1 MASRWTVG
9 PLWGK
14 RGSSPPEV
22 PEKCSQGAML
32 ISDSQPKSQHCPKTF
47 PWSCGICQRCTE
59 CCYLPTKMVSKH
71 EDEKGQYETGSMS
84 EDEETLSWPGLKL
97 IALRRSPNGFGF
109 TLRHFIVYPPESAI
123 QICLKDE
130 ENGNKSGRTRKKPE
144 PVDTIFVKQVREGGP
159 AFEAGLSTGDRIIK
173 VNRESIIGKT
183 FSQVISLI
191 QNSDDDLEL
200 SVMPKD
206 EDILQLLQFS
216 KDIRALAY
224 SQDAYQK
231 GNEAYTG
238 NALYIPEPPPIS
250 YPRLTY
256 PSPVLALPME
266 KAPPDLSLGKQS
278 NSRAVPTLAQPEK
291 ACRKEIQVPPS
302 PKDIA
307 KSNTAVCVCNETIRT
322 VVVPSENDV
331 DFSSVRTNHTSPS
344 HQTEDI
350 KYSFKEQTSVK
361 AKPRTTSPSSSMSTA
376 IVLPQTPLTKP
387 TDSPETAYDSGNY
400 EGEPEGA
407 SGCSS
412 PAQSGDS
419 PSVNVNH
426 TTSPSARHKIDWKTY
441 KTYKEY
447 IDNKRFPKY
456 GFRTIQ
462 ERLDSLRGTSSHSID
477 YYIGSQVRCRSTS
490 HDRSSQSLS
499 ARQRSIS
506 QERVKDTVLI
516 KRWPRSASQDTLT
529 SPVIS
534 PRSRRA
540 RSWNYLGRQGEAVES
555 VHSEDLIADSSTAK
569 KITHECTGL
578 TDQNDPQGIYETSWQ
593 HTFQG
598 SLSDFSVAPG
608 VYPSG
613 NRQISNRVLGP
624 FAQFQKNSTDVKL
637 LQTSKDLP
645 TTRGSNST
653 TAFQERAPRSTIR
666 STRNSSLKTCV
677 RYAAKPSFPSNQ
689 SLDSATTTDQR
700 EINYVHYSG
709 LPTQQSRKHAESPPD
724 PKLDM
729 SKSNLSPVTYT
740 ASVNFVPQVNEHLT
754 TLVNLDVSV
763 RQKIQNF
770 ETEAIKQSEV
780 QAIDET
786 NEEEVV
792 LREKSSSGNQT
803 PQLLRHQS
811 YILAVNGQDSA
822 SETTCWLPND
832 ARREVHIRKIE
843 ERKASCSCTPYDS
856 LASIPF
862 IDELTSPSI
871 DLDIT
876 HIPASAVISPPPSR
890 AMGTT
895 SAVPLSCTAL
905 VPFIRRQLSSG
916 HESIR
921 TSDLDD
927 QLPAK
932 NERSKSYSE
941 GLDDYKEGKRAIK
954 HAPSLKEIKIPNS
967 QASSENAGFRKASAS
982 EVFGDTSKEGYLHFR
997 QLVTDKGKRVG
1008 GSIRPWK
1015 QMYVILRGC
1024 SLYLYKDKKEPAMLS
1039 EEEQPINI
1047 NACLTDISYSDTKKK
1062 HVFRLTTSDCEYL
1075 FQAENRDDM
1084 LAWIKAIRG
1093 NSNEEDTGVS
1103 SRDLISRRIKE
1114 YSTIMGASSGKTEPL
1129 SKPSRPSLIKRQTFL
1144 GTKTEQRTQ
1153 SPHSPKEES
1162 EKKFLTKVTKLWR
1175 YLQSSVKESGNGSG
1189 IEKDETSPP
1198 KDKGIWRKNIPS
1210 IMKRTFEKKPSAAC
1224 TFGVKLVDC
1233 PPAESNKYIPRIVEI
1248 CCKLVEERGL
1258 QYTGIYRVPGNNV
1271 AISNMQEELN
1281 KGMTDIDLQDDKW
1294 RDLNVISS
1302 LLKSFLRKLPEP
1314 LFTNERYAA
1323 FIDANRREDPV
1334 ERLKTLKS
1342 LIRDLPEHHYET
1354 LKFLCA
1360 HLRNVAEHSEENKME
1375 PRNLAIVFGPTLVR
1389 TSEDNMT
1396 NMVTHM
1402 PDQYRIVET
1411 LIQKHDWFFAEDDA
1425 EQPFTGVQE
1434 ANTVESQP
1442 VPSID
1447 HLLSNIGRI
1456 GVYPGDVSDSAT
1468 GDFSKFKGSWGS
1480 GNNQYS
1486 RELLKS
1492 SIFATT
1498 SRKRKKAKDKLQP
1511 SSSEDEW
1518 DSVFF
1523 MKEPA
1528 ELHFNDS
1535 AKEDTSKTELE
1546 KETTGGIERA
1556 GFPKEKEDCVN
1567 SPSTTSKD
1575 EMLLR
1580 KEKLFSEEPSTS
1592 YIQKYRRSPNPIS
1605 WQNTQKDYHKVPN
1618 FQIASV
1624 LEETILDL
1632 SATLS
1637 CSSQASLQKVSCK
1650 RLGGPENKRS
1660 EFLTADVG
1668 SITSGYSTTSSTAYL
1683 AGVDSTVLAAEV
1695 LYSVTESKG
1704 EEADDES
1711 SELISEGRP
1720 VETDSENDFPDFA
1733 ASSSVDRLFREKTQD
1748 MAKNLRRNSEE
1759 SEVSCSGGTSTPK
1772 LDSHRL
1778 FNSYKLIECDTLSRK
1793 KLARYKMESEGL
1805 RDAKHEE
1812 DIKKGKIDSSLTP
1825 STRSEPVKQEPTW
1838 KLKIPD
1844 RLKLRLK
1851 SSADDMLGTGNEKT
1865 NPAESSKRKNIRR
1878 RHTLGGQR
1886 DFIES
1891 SVLNAWKI
1899 QEKYPSMEKDI
1910 LAVTPFKAKSPSQY
1924 TEYVAQDRLLS
1935 NPVDLKTNK
1944 TEKVNVSQLDDSS
1957 KAESSFSAEISS
1969 GGDSTTSSGSSSTE
1983 AWYIKPMEYSV
1994 L

>member
-1 MASRWTVG
+1 
-9 PLWGK
+9 
-14 RGSSPPEV
+14 
-22 PEKCSQGAML
+22 
-32 ISDSQPKSQHCPKTF
+32 
-47 PWSCGICQRCTE
+47 
-59 CCYLPTKMVSKH
+59 
-71 EDEKGQYETGSMS
+71 
-84 EDEETLSWPGLKL
+84 
-97 IALRRSPNGFGF
+97 
-109 TLRHFIVYPPESAI
+109 
-123 QICLKDE
+123 
-130 ENGNKSGRTRKKPE
+130 
-144 PVDTIFVKQVREGGP
+144 
-159 AFEAGLSTGDRIIK
+159 
-173 VNRESIIGKT
+173 
-183 FSQVISLI
+183 
-191 QNSDDDLEL
+191 
-200 SVMPKD
+200 
-206 EDILQLLQFS
+206 
-216 KDIRALAY
+216 AY

-256 PSPVLALPME
+256 PAPVLALPME
-266 KAPPDLSLGKQS
+266 KAPPDLSLGKQL
-278 NSRAVPTLAQPEK
+278 NSRAIPTLAQPEK

-302 PKDIA
+302 SKDIA

-331 DFSSVRTNHTSPS
+331 DFSSVRTNHTNPS
-344 HQTEDI
+344 HQAD
-350 KYSFKEQTSVK
+350 SFKEQTSVK
-361 AKPRTTSPSSSMSTA
+361 AKPRATSPSSSMSTA

-387 TDSPETAYDSGNY
+387 TDSQETANYSENY
-400 EGEPEGA
+400 EGQPEGA
-407 SGCSS
+407 SGWSS

-419 PSVNVNH
+419 PSVNNNH
-426 TTSPSARHKIDWKTY
+426 TTSPSAHHNIDWKTY

-447 IDNKRFPKY
+447 IESKRFPKY

-462 ERLDSLRGTSSHSID
+462 ERLDSFRATSLHSTD
-477 YYIGSQVRCRSTS
+477 YCIGSQVRCRSTS
-490 HDRSSQSLS
+490 HDRSSQSVS
-499 ARQRSIS
+499 VRQRSVS

-529 SPVIS
+529 SSVIS

-540 RSWNYLGRQGEAVES
+540 RSWNYLGRQGEAVEK
-555 VHSEDLIADSSTAK
+555 VHNEDLIADSSTAQ
-569 KITHECTGL
+569 KITHACTGL
-578 TDQNDPQGIYETSWQ
+578 TDQNDPQGIYETSLQ
-593 HTFQG
+593 RMFQG
-598 SLSDFSVAPG
+598 SLSDSNFSVAPG
-608 VYPSG
+608 AYPSG
-613 NRQISNRVLGP
+613 DRQISNQVLRP

-637 LQTSKDLP
+637 LQPSKDLP
-645 TTRGSNST
+645 TTGGSNST
-653 TAFQERAPRSTIR
+653 TTFQEKSPCSTTT
-666 STRNSSLKTCV
+666 STKNSSLKTCV

-689 SLDSATTTDQR
+689 SLESATTTDQR

-709 LPTQQSRKHAESPPD
+709 LPTQQSRKNAESPPD
-724 PKLDM
+724 PKLDIN
-729 SKSNLSPVTYT
+729 KSNLSPISYT
-740 ASVNFVPQVNEHLT
+740 SSVKFVPQVNEHLI
-754 TLVNLDVSV
+754 LVNLDVSV

-770 ETEAIKQSEV
+770 ETEAIKEPQV
-780 QAIDET
+780 QPTDET
-786 NEEEVV
+786 NEEEVI
-792 LREKSSSGNQT
+792 LREKSSSSHQT

-890 AMGTT
+890 AMATT
-895 SAVPLSCTAL
+895 NAVPLSCTAL

-921 TSDLDD
+921 TSVLDD
-927 QLPAK
+927 QFPGK
-932 NERSKSYSE
+932 NERSKSYDE

-954 HAPSLKEIKIPNS
+954 HAPSLKAIKIPNS

-982 EVFGDTSKEGYLHFR
+982 EGFCDTSKEGYLYFR

-1024 SLYLYKDKKEPAMLS
+1024 SLYLYKDKKEPTMLS

-1047 NACLTDISYSDTKKK
+1047 NACLIDISYSDTKKK

-1084 LAWIKAIRG
+1084 LAWIKAIRE

-1103 SRDLISRRIKE
+1103 SRDLISQKIKE

-1162 EKKFLTKVTKLWR
+1162 EKKFLTK
-1175 YLQSSVKESGNGSG
+1175 
-1189 IEKDETSPP
+1189 EKDETSPP
-1198 KDKGIWRKNIPS
+1198 KDKGTWRKNIPS
-1210 IMKRTFEKKPSAAC
+1210 IMKKTFEKKSTAAC

-1271 AISNMQEELN
+1271 AISNLQEDLN

-1314 LFTNERYAA
+1314 LFTNERYAS
-1323 FIDANRREDPV
+1323 FIDANRKQDPV
-1334 ERLKTLKS
+1334 ERLKTLKN
-1342 LIRDLPEHHYET
+1342 L
-1354 LKFLCA
+1354 
-1360 HLRNVAEHSEENKME
+1360 ME

-1434 ANTVESQP
+1434 GDTVESQP
-1442 VPSID
+1442 VPCID

-1468 GDFSKFKGSWGS
+1468 GDSAKFKGSWGS

-1528 ELHFNDS
+1528 ELHCDDS
-1535 AKEDTSKTELE
+1535 PKEDTSKTELE
-1546 KETTGGIERA
+1546 KETTGGRERA

-1567 SPSTTSKD
+1567 SPSATSKD

-1580 KEKLFSEEPSTS
+1580 KENLSSEEPSTS

-1605 WQNTQKDYHKVPN
+1605 WRNAQKDNHKLTN
-1618 FQIASV
+1618 FQIPSV
-1624 LEETILDL
+1624 LEETILD
-1632 SATLS
+1632 SGTTLS
-1637 CSSQASLQKVSCK
+1637 CTSQASLQKASCK
-1650 RLGGPENKRS
+1650 RLGGPVYKRS
-1660 EFLTADVG
+1660 EFFTADVG
-1668 SITSGYSTTSSTAYL
+1668 SITSGYSTTSSTAHL
-1683 AGVDSTVLAAEV
+1683 AGVDSTVLGTEV
-1695 LYSVTESKG
+1695 LYSVTESTG

-1711 SELISEGRP
+1711 SEVISEGRP
-1720 VETDSENDFPDFA
+1720 VETDSENDFPDIA
-1733 ASSSVDRLFREKTQD
+1733 ASSVDRLFRGKTQD

-1759 SEVSCSGGTSTPK
+1759 SEVSCSGGISTPK
-1772 LDSHRL
+1772 LDSRRL

-1812 DIKKGKIDSSLTP
+1812 DIKKGKMDNSLTT

-1844 RLKLRLK
+1844 RLKLHLK
-1851 SSADDMLGTGNEKT
+1851 SSADDMLGTGNQKSS
-1865 NPAESSKRKNIRR
+1865 PAESSKRK
-1878 RHTLGGQR
+1878 T
-1886 DFIES
+1886 
-1891 SVLNAWKI
+1891 
-1899 QEKYPSMEKDI
+1899 
-1910 LAVTPFKAKSPSQY
+1910 
-1924 TEYVAQDRLLS
+1924 
-1935 NPVDLKTNK
+1935 
-1944 TEKVNVSQLDDSS
+1944 
-1957 KAESSFSAEISS
+1957 S
-1969 GGDSTTSSGSSSTE
+1969 G
-1983 AWYIKPMEYSV
+1983 
-1994 L
+1994 

>member
-1 MASRWTVG
+1 M
-9 PLWGK
+9 
-14 RGSSPPEV
+14 
-22 PEKCSQGAML
+22 
-32 ISDSQPKSQHCPKTF
+32 F
-47 PWSCGICQRCTE
+47 
-59 CCYLPTKMVSKH
+59 SK
-71 EDEKGQYETGSMS
+71 
-84 EDEETLSWPGLKL
+84 
-97 IALRRSPNGFGF
+97 N
-109 TLRHFIVYPPESAI
+109 
-123 QICLKDE
+123 
-130 ENGNKSGRTRKKPE
+130 PE

-173 VNRESIIGKT
+173 VNRESVIGKT
-183 FSQVISLI
+183 FSQVIALI
-191 QNSDDDLEL
+191 QNSDDELEL

-206 EDILQLLQFS
+206 EDILQ
-216 KDIRALAY
+216 LAY

-256 PSPVLALPME
+256 PAPVLALPME

-278 NSRAVPTLAQPEK
+278 NSRAVPALAQPEK

-302 PKDIA
+302 SKDIA

-331 DFSSVRTNHTSPS
+331 DFSSVRTNHTNPS
-344 HQTEDI
+344 HQAD
-350 KYSFKEQTSVK
+350 SFKEQTSVK
-361 AKPRTTSPSSSMSTA
+361 AKPRATSPSSSMSTA

-387 TDSPETAYDSGNY
+387 TDSPETANYSGNY
-400 EGEPEGA
+400 EGQPEGA
-407 SGCSS
+407 SGWSS

-419 PSVNVNH
+419 PSVNNNH
-426 TTSPSARHKIDWKTY
+426 TTSPSAHHNIDWKTY

-447 IDNKRFPKY
+447 IENKRFPKY

-462 ERLDSLRGTSSHSID
+462 ERLDSFRATSSHSVDYCID
-477 YYIGSQVRCRSTS
+477 SQVRCRSTS
-490 HDRSSQSLS
+490 RNRSSQAVSV
-499 ARQRSIS
+499 RQRSIS
-506 QERVKDTVLI
+506 QERVKETVLI
-516 KRWPRSASQDTLT
+516 KRWPRSVSQDALT

-534 PRSRRA
+534 PRSHRA
-540 RSWNYLGRQGEAVES
+540 CSWNYLGRQGEAAEK
-555 VHSEDLIADSSTAK
+555 VHSEDLIADSSTAQ

-578 TDQNDPQGIYETSWQ
+578 TDQNDPQGIYKISWQ
-593 HTFQG
+593 RMFQG
-598 SLSDFSVAPG
+598 SLNDSNFSVAPG
-608 VYPSG
+608 AYPSG
-613 NRQISNRVLGP
+613 GSQISNQVLQP

-637 LQTSKDLP
+637 MQPSKDLP
-645 TTRGSNST
+645 TTGGSNST
-653 TAFQERAPRSTIR
+653 TTFQERSPRSTTR
-666 STRNSSLKTCV
+666 STKINSLKTYV
-677 RYAAKPSFPSNQ
+677 HYAAKPSFPSNQ
-689 SLDSATTTDQR
+689 SLESTTTTDQR

-709 LPTQQSRKHAESPPD
+709 LPTQQSRKNAESPPD
-724 PKLDM
+724 PKLNI
-729 SKSNLSPVTYT
+729 SKSNLSPISYT
-740 ASVNFVPQVNEHLT
+740 SSVKFVPQVNEHL

-763 RQKIQNF
+763 RQKIQNS
-770 ETEAIKQSEV
+770 ETEAIKQPQV
-780 QAIDET
+780 QPTEET

-792 LREKSSSGNQT
+792 LREKSSSGHQT

-890 AMGTT
+890 AMATT

-921 TSDLDD
+921 TSVLDD
-927 QLPAK
+927 QFSGK
-932 NERSKSYSE
+932 NERSKSYGE
-941 GLDDYKEGKRAIK
+941 GLDDYKEGKGAIK
-954 HAPSLKEIKIPNS
+954 HSPSLKAIKIPNNE
-967 QASSENAGFRKASAS
+967 ASSENAGFRKTSAS
-982 EVFGDTSKEGYLHFR
+982 EIFCDTAKEGYLHFR

-1024 SLYLYKDKKEPAMLS
+1024 SLYLYKDKKEPTMLS

-1075 FQAENRDDM
+1075 FQAENRDNM
-1084 LAWIKAIRG
+1084 LAWIKAIRE

-1103 SRDLISRRIKE
+1103 SRDLISQKIKE

-1162 EKKFLTKVTKLWR
+1162 EKKFLTK
-1175 YLQSSVKESGNGSG
+1175 
-1189 IEKDETSPP
+1189 DETSPP

-1210 IMKRTFEKKPSAAC
+1210 IMKKTFEKKSSAAC

-1271 AISNMQEELN
+1271 AISNLQEDLN

-1314 LFTNERYAA
+1314 LFTNERYAS
-1323 FIDANRREDPV
+1323 FIDANRKEDPV
-1334 ERLKTLKS
+1334 ERLKTLKN
-1342 LIRDLPEHHYET
+1342 LIHDLPEHHYET

-1360 HLRNVAEHSEENKME
+1360 HLRIVAEHSEENKME

-1456 GVYPGDVSDSAT
+1456 GVYPGD
-1468 GDFSKFKGSWGS
+1468 GSWGS

-1528 ELHFNDS
+1528 ELHCNDS
-1535 AKEDTSKTELE
+1535 PKEDTSKTELE
-1546 KETTGGIERA
+1546 KETAAGIERA

-1567 SPSTTSKD
+1567 SPSATSKD

-1580 KEKLFSEEPSTS
+1580 KENFSSEEPSTS
-1592 YIQKYRRSPNPIS
+1592 YLQKYRRSPNPIS
-1605 WQNTQKDYHKVPN
+1605 WRNAQKDNHKLPN

-1624 LEETILDL
+1624 LEETILD
-1632 SATLS
+1632 SGTTLS
-1637 CSSQASLQKVSCK
+1637 CTSQASLQKVSCK
-1650 RLGGPENKRS
+1650 RLGDPESKCG
-1660 EFLTADVG
+1660 EFFTADIG
-1668 SITSGYSTTSSTAYL
+1668 SITSGYSTISSTAYL
-1683 AGVDSTVLAAEV
+1683 AGVDSTVLGTEV
-1695 LYSVTESKG
+1695 LYSVIESTG

-1733 ASSSVDRLFREKTQD
+1733 ASSVDRLFREKTQD
-1748 MAKNLRRNSEE
+1748 MVKNLRRNSEE
-1759 SEVSCSGGTSTPK
+1759 SEVSCSGGISTPK
-1772 LDSHRL
+1772 LDSRRL

-1793 KLARYKMESEGL
+1793 KLAKYKMESESL

-1812 DIKKGKIDSSLTP
+1812 DIKKGKMDNSLTT
-1825 STRSEPVKQEPTW
+1825 STRREPVKQEPTW

-1844 RLKLRLK
+1844 KLKPYLK
-1851 SSADDMLGTGNEKT
+1851 SSDDMLGTGNQKSS
-1865 NPAESSKRKNIRR
+1865 PAESSKRKNIRR

-1891 SVLNAWKI
+1891 SVLNVWQT
-1899 QEKYPSMEKDI
+1899 QEKYPSMEKDTSA
-1910 LAVTPFKAKSPSQY
+1910 LNWLKAKSPSQQ
-1924 TEYVAQDRLLS
+1924 TISEYVAQERLRN
-1935 NPVDLKTNK
+1935 NPVDLKINK

-1957 KAESSFSAEISS
+1957 KAESSFSAELSS
-1969 GGDSTTSSGSSSTE
+1969 AGDSTSSGMKSISLAVDAHPHKLSETLE
-1983 AWYIKPMEYSV
+1983 IMSQFY
-1994 L
+1994 

>member
-1 MASRWTVG
+1 S
-9 PLWGK
+9 
-14 RGSSPPEV
+14 
-22 PEKCSQGAML
+22 
-32 ISDSQPKSQHCPKTF
+32 
-47 PWSCGICQRCTE
+47 
-59 CCYLPTKMVSKH
+59 
-71 EDEKGQYETGSMS
+71 ED
-84 EDEETLSWPGLKL
+84 DEETLSWPGLKL
-97 IALRRSPNGFGF
+97 IVLRRSPMGFGF

-123 QICLKDE
+123 QVSLKDE
-130 ENGNKSGRTRKKPE
+130 ENGNKSGKTRKKPE

-173 VNRESIIGKT
+173 VNRESVIGKT
-183 FSQVISLI
+183 FSQVIALI
-191 QNSDDDLEL
+191 QNSDDELEL

-206 EDILQLLQFS
+206 EDILQ
-216 KDIRALAY
+216 LAY

-256 PSPVLALPME
+256 PAPVLALPME

-291 ACRKEIQVPPS
+291 ACRKEIQVPPFS
-302 PKDIA
+302 KDIA

-331 DFSSVRTNHTSPS
+331 DFSSVRTNHTNPS
-344 HQTEDI
+344 HQAE
-350 KYSFKEQTSVK
+350 SFKEQTSVK
-361 AKPRTTSPSSSMSTA
+361 AKPRATSPSSSMSTA

-387 TDSPETAYDSGNY
+387 TDSPATANYSGNY
-400 EGEPEGA
+400 EGQPEGA
-407 SGCSS
+407 SGWSS

-419 PSVNVNH
+419 PSVNNNH
-426 TTSPSARHKIDWKTY
+426 TTSPSAHHNIDWKTY

-447 IDNKRFPKY
+447 IENKRFPKY

-462 ERLDSLRGTSSHSID
+462 ERLDSFRATSSHSVD
-477 YYIGSQVRCRSTS
+477 YCIGSQVRCRSTS
-490 HDRSSQSLS
+490 HDRSSQSVS
-499 ARQRSIS
+499 VRQRSIS

-534 PRSRRA
+534 PRSRRV
-540 RSWNYLGRQGEAVES
+540 RSWNYLGRQGEAVEK
-555 VHSEDLIADSSTAK
+555 VHSEDLIADSSTAQ
-569 KITHECTGL
+569 KITHECTGF
-578 TDQNDPQGIYETSWQ
+578 TDQNDPQGIYKISGQ
-593 HTFQG
+593 PMFQG
-598 SLSDFSVAPG
+598 SRSDSNFSVAPG
-608 VYPSG
+608 AYPPGDS
-613 NRQISNRVLGP
+613 QISNQAFRP
-624 FAQFQKNSTDVKL
+624 FAQFQKNSADVKL
-637 LQTSKDLP
+637 LQPSKDLP
-645 TTRGSNST
+645 ATGDSNST
-653 TAFQERAPRSTIR
+653 TTFQERSPRTTTTSTKI
-666 STRNSSLKTCV
+666 SSLKTYV
-677 RYAAKPSFPSNQ
+677 HYAAKPSFPSNQ
-689 SLDSATTTDQR
+689 SLESATTTDQR

-709 LPTQQSRKHAESPPD
+709 LPTQQSRKNAESPPD
-724 PKLDM
+724 PELDI
-729 SKSNLSPVTYT
+729 SKSNLSPISYT
-740 ASVNFVPQVNEHLT
+740 SSVKFVPQVNEHL

-770 ETEAIKQSEV
+770 ETEAIKPPQV
-780 QAIDET
+780 QPRDET

-792 LREKSSSGNQT
+792 LREKSSSGHQT

-890 AMGTT
+890 AMATT

-921 TSDLDD
+921 TSVLDE
-927 QLPAK
+927 QFPGK
-932 NERSKSYSE
+932 NERSKSYGE
-941 GLDDYKEGKRAIK
+941 GLDDYKEGKGAIK
-954 HAPSLKEIKIPNS
+954 HSPSLKAIKIPNNE
-967 QASSENAGFRKASAS
+967 ASSENAGFRKTSAS
-982 EVFGDTSKEGYLHFR
+982 EVFCDTAKEGYLHFR

-1024 SLYLYKDKKEPAMLS
+1024 SLYLYKDKKEPTILS

-1084 LAWIKAIRG
+1084 LAWIKAIRE

-1103 SRDLISRRIKE
+1103 SRDLISQKIKE
-1114 YSTIMGASSGKTEPL
+1114 YSTIMGGKTEPL

-1162 EKKFLTKVTKLWR
+1162 EKKFLTK
-1175 YLQSSVKESGNGSG
+1175 
-1189 IEKDETSPP
+1189 DETSPP
-1198 KDKGIWRKNIPS
+1198 KDKSIWRKNIPS
-1210 IMKRTFEKKPSAAC
+1210 IMKKTFEKKSSAAC

-1271 AISNMQEELN
+1271 AISNLQEDLN

-1314 LFTNERYAA
+1314 LFTNGKYAS
-1323 FIDANRREDPV
+1323 FIDANRKEDPV
-1334 ERLKTLKS
+1334 ERLKTLKN
-1342 LIRDLPEHHYET
+1342 LIHDLPEHHYET
-1354 LKFLCA
+1354 LRFLCA
-1360 HLRNVAEHSEENKME
+1360 HLRIVAEHSEENKME

-1456 GVYPGDVSDSAT
+1456 GVYPGDVSGNSCLDSF
-1468 GDFSKFKGSWGS
+1468 GFLSIQGSWGS

-1498 SRKRKKAKDKLQP
+1498 SRKRKKAKDKLQL

-1528 ELHFNDS
+1528 ELHCNDS
-1535 AKEDTSKTELE
+1535 PKEDTPKTELE
-1546 KETTGGIERA
+1546 KETAAGIERA

-1567 SPSTTSKD
+1567 SPSAASKD
-1575 EMLLR
+1575 EVLLR
-1580 KEKLFSEEPSTS
+1580 KENLSSEEPSTS

-1605 WQNTQKDYHKVPN
+1605 WRNAQKDNHKFPN

-1624 LEETILDL
+1624 LEETILD
-1632 SATLS
+1632 SGTTLS
-1637 CSSQASLQKVSCK
+1637 CTSQASLQNVSSK
-1650 RLGGPENKRS
+1650 RLGDPESKRS
-1660 EFLTADVG
+1660 EFFTAEVG

-1683 AGVDSTVLAAEV
+1683 AGVDSTVLGTEV
-1695 LYSVTESKG
+1695 LHSVTESTG

-1711 SELISEGRP
+1711 SELVSEGRP

-1733 ASSSVDRLFREKTQD
+1733 ASSVDRLFREKTHD
-1748 MAKNLRRNSEE
+1748 MVKNLRRNSEE

-1793 KLARYKMESEGL
+1793 KLARYKMESESL
-1805 RDAKHEE
+1805 RDAKHKE
-1812 DIKKGKIDSSLTP
+1812 DIKKGKMDNSLTT

-1838 KLKIPD
+1838 KVKIPD
-1844 RLKLRLK
+1844 RLKLHLK
-1851 SSADDMLGTGNEKT
+1851 SSADDMLGTGNQKSC
-1865 NPAESSKRKNIRR
+1865 PAESSKRKNIRR

-1891 SVLNAWKI
+1891 SALNAWQT
-1899 QEKYPSMEKDI
+1899 QEKYPSMEKDTSA
-1910 LAVTPFKAKSPSQY
+1910 LNWLKAKSPSQQ
-1924 TEYVAQDRLLS
+1924 TTISEYVAQERLRR
-1935 NPVDLKTNK
+1935 NPVDLKINK

-1957 KAESSFSAEISS
+1957 KTISMEKLSETLEIMSQF
-1969 GGDSTTSSGSSSTE
+1969 
-1983 AWYIKPMEYSV
+1983 Y
-1994 L
+1994 

>member
-1 MASRWTVG
+1 MASRWAVG

-14 RGSSPPEV
+14 RSPEV
-22 PEKCSQGAML
+22 PEKCSQ
-32 ISDSQPKSQHCPKTF
+32 
-47 PWSCGICQRCTE
+47 
-59 CCYLPTKMVSKH
+59 VSKH
-71 EDEKGQYETGSMS
+71 EDEKGQCETGSLS

-97 IALRRSPNGFGF
+97 IALRRSPIGFGF
-109 TLRHFIVYPPESAI
+109 TLRHFIVYPPESAV
-123 QICLKDE
+123 QISLKDE
-130 ENGNKSGRTRKKPE
+130 ENGNKTGKTRKKPE
-144 PVDTIFVKQVREGGP
+144 SVDTIFVKQVREGGP

-173 VNRESIIGKT
+173 VNRESVIGKT

-238 NALYIPEPPPIS
+238 DALYIPEPPPIS
-250 YPRLTY
+250 YPRLIY
-256 PSPVLALPME
+256 PSSVLPLPME

-278 NSRAVPTLAQPEK
+278 KSRAVPTLAQPEK

-350 KYSFKEQTSVK
+350 KYSSKEQTSLK
-361 AKPRTTSPSSSMSTA
+361 AKQRTTSPSSPMSTA

-412 PAQSGDS
+412 PAQGGDS
-419 PSVNVNH
+419 PSVNINH
-426 TTSPSARHKIDWKTY
+426 NTSPSAHRNIDWKTY

-462 ERLDSLRGTSSHSID
+462 ERLDSLRGTSPHSID
-477 YYIGSQVRCRSTS
+477 FCIGSQVRCRSTS
-490 HDRSSQSLS
+490 HDRSTQSLS
-499 ARQRSIS
+499 VRQRSIS
-506 QERVKDTVLI
+506 QERVKDSVLI
-516 KRWPRSASQDTLT
+516 KRWPRSASQDTLS

-534 PRSRRA
+534 PRSHRA
-540 RSWNYLGRQGEAVES
+540 RSWNYLGRQGEVVEN
-555 VHSEDLIADSSTAK
+555 VHSEDFIADSSTAK

-578 TDQNDPQGIYETSWQ
+578 TDQNDRQGNYEASWQ
-593 HTFQG
+593 RMFQG
-598 SLSDFSVAPG
+598 SLSDSTYSVAPG

-613 NRQISNRVLGP
+613 GRQISNRVLGP

-637 LQTSKDLP
+637 LQPSKDLP
-645 TTRGSNST
+645 TTGGSNST
-653 TAFQERAPRSTIR
+653 TTFQERSPRSTTR
-666 STRNSSLKTCV
+666 STRNSSLKTHV

-689 SLDSATTTDQR
+689 SLDSATATDQR

-709 LPTQQSRKHAESPPD
+709 LPIHQSSKQADSPPD
-724 PKLDM
+724 PKLDI
-729 SKSNLSPVTYT
+729 SKSNLSPVSYT

-754 TLVNLDVSV
+754 TLVNLDISV
-763 RQKIQNF
+763 REKIQNF
-770 ETEAIKQSEV
+770 ETEAIKQAEV
-780 QAIDET
+780 QATDET
-786 NEEEVV
+786 NEEVV
-792 LREKSSSGNQT
+792 LREKSSSGHQT

-890 AMGTT
+890 AMATT

-921 TSDLDD
+921 TSVLDD
-927 QLPAK
+927 QFPAK
-932 NERSKSYSE
+932 NERSKSYDE

-982 EVFGDTSKEGYLHFR
+982 EVFGNTSKEGYLHFR
-997 QLVTDKGKRVG
+997 QMVTDKGKRVG

-1015 QMYVILRGC
+1015 QMFVILRGC
-1024 SLYLYKDKKEPAMLS
+1024 SLHLYKDKKEPPMLC

-1084 LAWIKAIRG
+1084 LAWIKAIRE

-1114 YSTIMGASSGKTEPL
+1114 YSTIIGASSGKTEPL

-1162 EKKFLTKVTKLWR
+1162 EKKFLTK
-1175 YLQSSVKESGNGSG
+1175 
-1189 IEKDETSPP
+1189 EKDETSPP

-1210 IMKRTFEKKPSAAC
+1210 IMKRTFEKKQSAAC

-1314 LFTNERYAA
+1314 LFTNERYSA
-1323 FIDANRREDPV
+1323 FIDANRKEDPV

-1342 LIRDLPEHHYET
+1342 LIHDLPEHHFET

-1360 HLRNVAEHSEENKME
+1360 HLKSVAEHSEENKME

-1468 GDFSKFKGSWGS
+1468 GDFFKFKGSWGS

-1523 MKEPA
+1523 MKEPT

-1535 AKEDTSKTELE
+1535 AKEDSSKMEIE
-1546 KETTGGIERA
+1546 KETAGGIERA
-1556 GFPKEKEDCVN
+1556 EFPKEKEDCVN
-1567 SPSTTSKD
+1567 SPSATSKD
-1575 EMLLR
+1575 EMLLW
-1580 KEKLFSEEPSTS
+1580 KENLFSEELSAS
-1592 YIQKYRRSPNPIS
+1592 YIQKYRRSPNPIP
-1605 WQNTQKDYHKVPN
+1605 WRNTQKDSHKLPN
-1618 FQIASV
+1618 LQIASV
-1624 LEETILDL
+1624 LEETILD
-1632 SATLS
+1632 SGTTLS
-1637 CSSQASLQKVSCK
+1637 CSSQTSLQKVSCK

-1660 EFLTADVG
+1660 EFLTTDIG
-1668 SITSGYSTTSSTAYL
+1668 SITSGYSTTSSTYL
-1683 AGVDSTVLAAEV
+1683 AGVDSTVLGTEV
-1695 LYSVTESKG
+1695 LCSVMESKG

-1720 VETDSENDFPDFA
+1720 IETDSENDFPDFA

-1748 MAKNLRRNSEE
+1748 MSKNLRRNSEE

-1772 LDSHRL
+1772 LDSRRL

-1793 KLARYKMESEGL
+1793 KLGRYKMESEGL

-1812 DIKKGKIDSSLTP
+1812 EIKKGKTDSCLTL

-1844 RLKLRLK
+1844 RFKMRLK
-1851 SSADDMLGTGNEKT
+1851 SSADDMLGISNQKST
-1865 NPAESSKRKNIRR
+1865 PAESSKRKNIRR
-1878 RHTLGGQR
+1878 RHTLGGQM
-1886 DFIES
+1886 DS
-1891 SVLNAWKI
+1891 SVLNAWKT
-1899 QEKYPSMEKDI
+1899 QEKYPSMEKDTSTI
-1910 LAVTPFKAKSPSQY
+1910 NRLKAKSPSQY
-1924 TEYVAQDRLLS
+1924 TPISEYVAQERLRS
-1935 NPVDLKTNK
+1935 NPVDLKINK

-1957 KAESSFSAEISS
+1957 KAEYSFSAELSS
-1969 GGDSTTSSGSSSTE
+1969 GGDSTTSSGSSSSE

>member
-1 MASRWTVG
+1 MASRWT
-9 PLWGK
+9 LWGK
-14 RGSSPPEV
+14 RGSSAPEI
-22 PEKCSQGAML
+22 PEKCSQGVML

-59 CCYLPTKMVSKH
+59 CCYLPTKMCGCCQPADPEPHAGLWAFCCCSLPQHWLALPLTVPSQSLLGWPEKVSKH
-71 EDEKGQYETGSMS
+71 EEEKGQCETGSMS
-84 EDEETLSWPGLKL
+84 EDEETWPGLKL
-97 IALRRSPNGFGF
+97 IALRRSPMGFGF

-123 QICLKDE
+123 QISLKDE
-130 ENGNKSGRTRKKPE
+130 ENGNKSGRARARARKKPE

-183 FSQVISLI
+183 FSQVIGLI

-206 EDILQLLQFS
+206 EDILQL
-216 KDIRALAY
+216 AY
-224 SQDAYQK
+224 SQDAYQQ

-256 PSPVLALPME
+256 PTPVLTLPME

-376 IVLPQTPLTKP
+376 IILPQTPLTKP
-387 TDSPETAYDSGNY
+387 TDSPEAACDSGNY
-400 EGEPEGA
+400 EGEPKGA

-419 PSVNVNH
+419 PSGNINH
-426 TTSPSARHKIDWKTY
+426 TTSPSARRKIDWKTY

-462 ERLDSLRGTSSHSID
+462 ERLDSLRGTSTHSVD

-516 KRWPRSASQDTLT
+516 KRWPRSASQDSLT

-540 RSWNYLGRQGEAVES
+540 RSWNYLGRHGEAVES
-555 VHSEDLIADSSTAK
+555 VPSQDLIADSSTAK
-569 KITHECTGL
+569 KITNECTEL
-578 TDQNDPQGIYETSWQ
+578 TDQNDPQGVYEISC
-593 HTFQG
+593 
-598 SLSDFSVAPG
+598 DFSVAPG
-608 VYPSG
+608 VYSSG
-613 NRQISNRVLGP
+613 GRQISNRVLGP

-637 LQTSKDLP
+637 LQPSKDLP
-645 TTRGSNST
+645 TTGGSRS
-653 TAFQERAPRSTIR
+653 PRSTTR

-709 LPTQQSRKHAESPPD
+709 LPPQQSRKHAESPPD

-729 SKSNLSPVTYT
+729 SKSNLSPVSYT
-740 ASVNFVPQVNEHLT
+740 TSVNFVPQVNEHLT

-770 ETEAIKQSEV
+770 ETEAIKQPEV
-780 QAIDET
+780 QATDET

-792 LREKSSSGNQT
+792 LREKPSSGHQT

-871 DLDIT
+871 DMDIT

-890 AMGTT
+890 AMATT
-895 SAVPLSCTAL
+895 SAVPLSCSAL

-927 QLPAK
+927 QFPAK
-932 NERSKSYSE
+932 NERSKSYDE

-967 QASSENAGFRKASAS
+967 QASSKNAGFRKASAS

-1084 LAWIKAIRG
+1084 LAWIKAIRE

-1103 SRDLISRRIKE
+1103 SKDLISRRIKE

-1162 EKKFLTKVTKLWR
+1162 EKKFLTK
-1175 YLQSSVKESGNGSG
+1175 
-1189 IEKDETSPP
+1189 EKDETSPP

-1224 TFGVKLVDC
+1224 TFGVKLDDC

-1314 LFTNERYAA
+1314 LFTNERYTA
-1323 FIDANRREDPV
+1323 FIDANRKVDPI

-1342 LIRDLPEHHYET
+1342 LIYDLPEHHFET
-1354 LKFLCA
+1354 LKFLSA
-1360 HLRNVAEHSEENKME
+1360 HLRSVAEHSEENKME

-1402 PDQYRIVET
+1402 PDQYKIVET

-1468 GDFSKFKGSWGS
+1468 GDFSKFKVSWGS

-1518 DSVFF
+1518 DSAFF

-1535 AKEDTSKTELE
+1535 AKKDTSKTELE
-1546 KETTGGIERA
+1546 KETAGGIEKT

-1567 SPSTTSKD
+1567 NSATSKD
-1575 EMLLR
+1575 EMLLK
-1580 KEKLFSEEPSTS
+1580 KENLFSEEPSTS
-1592 YIQKYRRSPNPIS
+1592 YIQKYRRSPNLVS
-1605 WQNTQKDYHKVPN
+1605 WQNTEKDYHKVPN

-1624 LEETILDL
+1624 LEETTLD
-1632 SATLS
+1632 SGTTLS
-1637 CSSQASLQKVSCK
+1637 CSSPLQKVSCK
-1650 RLGGPENKRS
+1650 RLGDPENKRS

-1683 AGVDSTVLAAEV
+1683 AGVDSTVLATEA

-1733 ASSSVDRLFREKTQD
+1733 ASSPVDRLFREKTQD

-1759 SEVSCSGGTSTPK
+1759 NEVGCSGGTSTPK
-1772 LDSHRL
+1772 LDSRRL

-1812 DIKKGKIDSSLTP
+1812 DIKKGKTDSSLTP
-1825 STRSEPVKQEPTW
+1825 STGSEPVKQEPTW

-1844 RLKLRLK
+1844 RLRLRLK
-1851 SSADDMLGTGNEKT
+1851 SSSDDMLGSGSQESS
-1865 NPAESSKRKNIRR
+1865 PAESSKRKNIRR

-1899 QEKYPSMEKDI
+1899 QEKYPSMEKDT
-1910 LAVTPFKAKSPSQY
+1910 LAVTRPKTKSPSQY
-1924 TEYVAQDRLLS
+1924 TPISEYVAQERLLS

-1957 KAESSFSAEISS
+1957 KAESSFSAELSS